1 MSKLI
6 VENGVG
12 TATIGDYE
20 LKMDIETFENEEDGD
35 ESYCINLELLS
46 IEDTWYARA
55 HFNPDTIHELIE
67 SLVLIANH
75 FELSRPKKSLF
86 EYNGSPGN
94 C

>member
-6 VENGVG
+6 VENGAG

-20 LKMDIETFENEEDGD
+20 LKMDIEVFENEED

-55 HFNPDTIHELIE
+55 HFNPDTIFELIE
-67 SLVLIANH
+67 SLTLIANH
-75 FELSRPKKSLF
+75 FGLERPKKSLF